1 MQAAQELLR
10 VASCRSSY
18 TQVAVMIA
26 APYHARLVC
35 HAKAIGAVVLLAY
48 MCYRSI
54 MGPIEFKDE
63 RDRREN
69 LIKARLIDIRKAQ
82 IEYKNIHKVHAANFD
97 ELSKFLKDEKLPFL
111 IKEGVLTDEQLE
123 KGMTEKEA
131 VKKGLIRR
139 DTVWVTAVDTLFGKG
154 YNVDDLRNVPGANVQ
169 FTMDTATLT
178 SGSGY
183 TVKVFQCG
191 VLYDDY
197 LGDLNKQEV
206 YNLKDKASKMGKYAG
221 LRVGS
226 VEEIN
231 NNAGNWED

>member
-1 MQAAQELLR
+1 MKVTLKILL
-10 VASCRSSY
+10 
-18 TQVAVMIA
+18 AV
-26 APYHARLVC
+26 
-35 HAKAIGAVVLLAY
+35 AVVLLAY

-178 SGSGY
+178 SGAGY

>member
-1 MQAAQELLR
+1 MKVTLKILLAA
-10 VASCRSSY
+10 
-18 TQVAVMIA
+18 
-26 APYHARLVC
+26 
-35 HAKAIGAVVLLAY
+35 AVVLLVY

>member
-1 MQAAQELLR
+1 MKVTLKILL
-10 VASCRSSY
+10 
-18 TQVAVMIA
+18 AV
-26 APYHARLVC
+26 
-35 HAKAIGAVVLLAY
+35 AVVLLAY

-123 KGMTEKEA
+123 KGMTEKA

>member
-1 MQAAQELLR
+1 MKVTLKILLAA
-10 VASCRSSY
+10 A
-18 TQVAVMIA
+18 
-26 APYHARLVC
+26 
-35 HAKAIGAVVLLAY
+35 VLLLVY

-54 MGPIEFKDE
+54 MTPKEFDQE
-63 RDRREN
+63 RERRET

-82 IEYKNIHKVHAANFD
+82 IEYKNIHKVHAANFN
-97 ELSKFLKDEKLPFL
+97 ELAKFLKEEKLPFL

-139 DTVWVTAVDTLFGKG
+139 DTNWVLAVDTLFGRG
-154 YNVDDLRNVPGANVQ
+154 YNVDDMRNVPGTNVQ
-169 FTMDTATLT
+169 FSMDTATLT

-197 LGDLNKQEV
+197 LGDLNKQLE
-206 YNLKDKASKMGKYAG
+206 YNLKDKAEKMNKYPG

-226 VEEIN
+226 LTEIN

>member
-1 MQAAQELLR
+1 MKVTLKILL
-10 VASCRSSY
+10 
-18 TQVAVMIA
+18 AV
-26 APYHARLVC
+26 
-35 HAKAIGAVVLLAY
+35 AVVLLAY

-63 RDRREN
+63 KDRREN

-139 DTVWVTAVDTLFGKG
+139 DTIWVTAVDTLFGKG

-191 VLYDDY
+191 VQYDDY
-197 LGDLNKQEV
+197 LGDLDKQLV
-206 YNLKDKASKMGKYAG
+206 YNLKDKAEKMNKYPG

-231 NNAGNWED
+231 NNAGNRED

>member
-1 MQAAQELLR
+1 MKVTLKILL
-10 VASCRSSY
+10 
-18 TQVAVMIA
+18 AV
-26 APYHARLVC
+26 
-35 HAKAIGAVVLLAY
+35 AVVLLAY

-111 IKEGVLTDEQLE
+111 IKEGVLTDEQLG

>member
-1 MQAAQELLR
+1 MKVTLKILL
-10 VASCRSSY
+10 
-18 TQVAVMIA
+18 AV
-26 APYHARLVC
+26 
-35 HAKAIGAVVLLAY
+35 AVVLLAY

-123 KGMTEKEA
+123 KGMTEKEV

>member
-1 MQAAQELLR
+1 MKVTLKILL
-10 VASCRSSY
+10 
-18 TQVAVMIA
+18 AV
-26 APYHARLVC
+26 
-35 HAKAIGAVVLLAY
+35 AVVLLAY

-123 KGMTEKEA
+123 KGMSEKEA

>member
-1 MQAAQELLR
+1 MKVTLKILL
-10 VASCRSSY
+10 
-18 TQVAVMIA
+18 AV
-26 APYHARLVC
+26 
-35 HAKAIGAVVLLAY
+35 AVVLLAY

-82 IEYKNIHKVHAANFD
+82 IEYKSIHKVHAANFD

>member
-1 MQAAQELLR
+1 MKVTLKILL
-10 VASCRSSY
+10 
-18 TQVAVMIA
+18 AV
-26 APYHARLVC
+26 
-35 HAKAIGAVVLLAY
+35 AVVLLAY

-111 IKEGVLTDEQLE
+111 TKQGLLTDEQLA
-123 KGMTEKEA
+123 KGLTEKEA

>member
-1 MQAAQELLR
+1 MKVTLKILL
-10 VASCRSSY
+10 
-18 TQVAVMIA
+18 AV
-26 APYHARLVC
+26 
-35 HAKAIGAVVLLAY
+35 AVVLLAY

-63 RDRREN
+63 KDRREN
-69 LIKARLIDIRKAQ
+69 LIKARLIDIRKPQ

>member
-1 MQAAQELLR
+1 MKVTLKILL
-10 VASCRSSY
+10 
-18 TQVAVMIA
+18 AV
-26 APYHARLVC
+26 
-35 HAKAIGAVVLLAY
+35 AVVLLAY

-63 RDRREN
+63 KDRREN

-139 DTVWVTAVDTLFGKG
+139 DTIWVTAVDTLFGKG

-191 VLYDDY
+191 VQYDDY
-197 LGDLNKQEV
+197 LGDLDKQLV
-206 YNLKDKASKMGKYAG
+206 YNLMDKAEKMNKYPG

>member
-1 MQAAQELLR
+1 MKVTLKILLAA
-10 VASCRSSY
+10 
-18 TQVAVMIA
+18 
-26 APYHARLVC
+26 
-35 HAKAIGAVVLLAY
+35 AVVLLAY

>member
-1 MQAAQELLR
+1 MKVTLKILL
-10 VASCRSSY
+10 
-18 TQVAVMIA
+18 AV
-26 APYHARLVC
+26 
-35 HAKAIGAVVLLAY
+35 AVVLLAY

-63 RDRREN
+63 RDRRKN
-69 LIKARLIDIRKAQ
+69 LIRARLIYIRKAQ

>member
-1 MQAAQELLR
+1 MKVTLKILLAA
-10 VASCRSSY
+10 
-18 TQVAVMIA
+18 
-26 APYHARLVC
+26 
-35 HAKAIGAVVLLAY
+35 AVVLLVY

-139 DTVWVTAVDTLFGKG
+139 DTIWVTAVDTLFGKG

-178 SGSGY
+178 SGSSY

-191 VLYDDY
+191 VQYDDY
-197 LGDLNKQEV
+197 LGDLDKQLV
-206 YNLKDKASKMGKYAG
+206 YNLKDKAEKMNKYPG

>member
-1 MQAAQELLR
+1 MKVTLKILL
-10 VASCRSSY
+10 
-18 TQVAVMIA
+18 AV
-26 APYHARLVC
+26 
-35 HAKAIGAVVLLAY
+35 AVVLLAY

-63 RDRREN
+63 RDRRDN

-97 ELSKFLKDEKLPFL
+97 ELSKFLNDEKLPFL

>member
-1 MQAAQELLR
+1 MKVTLKILL
-10 VASCRSSY
+10 
-18 TQVAVMIA
+18 AV
-26 APYHARLVC
+26 
-35 HAKAIGAVVLLAY
+35 AVVLLAY

-123 KGMTEKEA
+123 KGITEPEA
-131 VKKGLIRR
+131 VKKGLLRR
-139 DTVWVTAVDTLFGKG
+139 DTVWVKAVDTLFGKG

>member
-1 MQAAQELLR
+1 MKVTLKILL
-10 VASCRSSY
+10 
-18 TQVAVMIA
+18 AV
-26 APYHARLVC
+26 
-35 HAKAIGAVVLLAY
+35 AVVLLAY

-206 YNLKDKASKMGKYAG
+206 YNLKDKASKMGSG
-221 LRVGS
+221 
-226 VEEIN
+226 EEIN

>member
-1 MQAAQELLR
+1 MKVTLKILL
-10 VASCRSSY
+10 
-18 TQVAVMIA
+18 AV
-26 APYHARLVC
+26 
-35 HAKAIGAVVLLAY
+35 AVVLLAY

-63 RDRREN
+63 KDRREN

-139 DTVWVTAVDTLFGKG
+139 DTIWVRAVDTLFGKG

-191 VLYDDY
+191 VQYDDY
-197 LGDLNKQEV
+197 LGDLDKQLV
-206 YNLKDKASKMGKYAG
+206 YNLKDKAEKMNKYPG

>member
-1 MQAAQELLR
+1 MKVTLKILL
-10 VASCRSSY
+10 
-18 TQVAVMIA
+18 AV
-26 APYHARLVC
+26 
-35 HAKAIGAVVLLAY
+35 AVVLLAY

-123 KGMTEKEA
+123 KGMTETEA

>member
-1 MQAAQELLR
+1 MKVTLKILL
-10 VASCRSSY
+10 
-18 TQVAVMIA
+18 AV
-26 APYHARLVC
+26 
-35 HAKAIGAVVLLAY
+35 AVVLLAY

-63 RDRREN
+63 KDRREN

-139 DTVWVTAVDTLFGKG
+139 DTIWVTAVDTLFGKG
-154 YNVDDLRNVPGANVQ
+154 YNVDDLCNVPGANVQ

-191 VLYDDY
+191 VQYDDY
-197 LGDLNKQEV
+197 LGDLDKQLV
-206 YNLKDKASKMGKYAG
+206 YNLKDKAEKMNKYPG

>member
-1 MQAAQELLR
+1 MKVTLKILL
-10 VASCRSSY
+10 
-18 TQVAVMIA
+18 AV
-26 APYHARLVC
+26 
-35 HAKAIGAVVLLAY
+35 AVVLLAY
-48 MCYRSI
+48 MCYRSV
-54 MGPIEFKDE
+54 MGPIEFDKTRE
-63 RDRREN
+63 QREN

-139 DTVWVTAVDTLFGKG
+139 DTIWVTAVDTLFGKG

-191 VLYDDY
+191 VQYDDY
-197 LGDLNKQEV
+197 LGDLDKQLV
-206 YNLKDKASKMGKYAG
+206 YNLKDKAEKMNKYPG

>member
-1 MQAAQELLR
+1 MKVTLKILL
-10 VASCRSSY
+10 
-18 TQVAVMIA
+18 AV
-26 APYHARLVC
+26 
-35 HAKAIGAVVLLAY
+35 AVVLLAY
-48 MCYRSI
+48 MCYRSV
-54 MGPIEFKDE
+54 MGPIEFDKTRE
-63 RDRREN
+63 QREN

-191 VLYDDY
+191 VLYNDY
-197 LGDLNKQEV
+197 LGDLNKQLL
-206 YNLKDKASKMGKYAG
+206 YNLNDKAEKMNKYPG

-226 VEEIN
+226 IEEIN

>member
-1 MQAAQELLR
+1 MKVTLKILL
-10 VASCRSSY
+10 
-18 TQVAVMIA
+18 AV
-26 APYHARLVC
+26 
-35 HAKAIGAVVLLAY
+35 AVVLLAY

-221 LRVGS
+221 MRVGS

>member
-1 MQAAQELLR
+1 MKVTLKILL
-10 VASCRSSY
+10 
-18 TQVAVMIA
+18 AV
-26 APYHARLVC
+26 
-35 HAKAIGAVVLLAY
+35 AVVLLAY

-111 IKEGVLTDEQLE
+111 VKEGVLTDEQLE

>member
-1 MQAAQELLR
+1 MKVILKILL
-10 VASCRSSY
+10 
-18 TQVAVMIA
+18 AV
-26 APYHARLVC
+26 
-35 HAKAIGAVVLLAY
+35 AVVLLAY

-54 MGPIEFKDE
+54 MGPNEFKDE

-139 DTVWVTAVDTLFGKG
+139 DTIWVTAVDTLFGKG

>member
-1 MQAAQELLR
+1 MKVTLKILL
-10 VASCRSSY
+10 
-18 TQVAVMIA
+18 AV
-26 APYHARLVC
+26 
-35 HAKAIGAVVLLAY
+35 AVVLLAY

-97 ELSKFLKDEKLPFL
+97 ELSKSLKDEKLPFL

>member
-1 MQAAQELLR
+1 MKDTLKILL
-10 VASCRSSY
+10 
-18 TQVAVMIA
+18 AV
-26 APYHARLVC
+26 
-35 HAKAIGAVVLLAY
+35 AVVLLAY
-48 MCYRSI
+48 MCYRSV
-54 MGPIEFKDE
+54 MGPIEFDKTRE
-63 RDRREN
+63 QREN

-123 KGMTEKEA
+123 KGMTEQEA

-139 DTVWVTAVDTLFGKG
+139 DTVWVTAVDTLFGSG
-154 YNVDDLRNVPGANVQ
+154 YNVDDMRNVPGANVQ
-169 FTMDTATLT
+169 FSMDTATLT

-197 LGDLNKQEV
+197 LGDLDKQLV
-206 YNLKDKASKMGKYAG
+206 YNLKDKAEKMNKYQG

-226 VEEIN
+226 IEEIN